1 MIEKKKTEFLSKL
14 ENIEKMVSC
23 YFSSSI
29 DLISRR
35 TLALGISLETQALVA
50 KLEILKEQWHTKL
63 PFWEDWDV
71 DFRYWQSEIMMWIKN
86 KDSMCKPFYSM
97 ESFFPLFDSNEGDL
111 TIDSSSV
118 IVAIKKDV
126 ENFEDHESIGEAYK
140 LLSLNVVF
148 DYTFDDALNRLL
160 EAIEGC
166 ERMLTTH
173 KAASYIEL
181 YQRLLNTYL
190 AKEKHNVEVQIEKA
204 IMELPT
210 DNRLQ
215 FLENKFKDECDF
227 PYVSFFR
234 QEIKYMMPIVNPELP
249 LSDENVGKFFFCYRA
264 RLSFEDVKHILPHYY
279 RLSLLNKA
287 IIVERDKEVEAN
299 MPSIEYGG
307 SDHCH
312 LFLKHNLA
320 DNDEAMLE
328 LRRVVTLID
337 KHASSNRGKRSEKW
351 RWVHLLNAMHDE
363 GIDFI
368 DKDISISNFGLLISD
383 ILFKGNADDKKVEKK
398 ANAVSQSLKE
408 LPSGFP
414 KNHDITIIGDM
425 KKLLLPIKK

>member
-1 MIEKKKTEFLSKL
+1 
-14 ENIEKMVSC
+14 
-23 YFSSSI
+23 
-29 DLISRR
+29 
-35 TLALGISLETQALVA
+35 
-50 KLEILKEQWHTKL
+50 
-63 PFWEDWDV
+63 
-71 DFRYWQSEIMMWIKN
+71 
-86 KDSMCKPFYSM
+86 MCKPFYSM

-215 FLENKFKDECDF
+215 FLENKFKDEKE
-227 PYVSFFR
+227 
-234 QEIKYMMPIVNPELP
+234 QAIKN
-249 LSDENVGKFFFCYRA
+249 
-264 RLSFEDVKHILPHYY
+264 
-279 RLSLLNKA
+279 
-287 IIVERDKEVEAN
+287 
-299 MPSIEYGG
+299 
-307 SDHCH
+307 
-312 LFLKHNLA
+312 
-320 DNDEAMLE
+320 
-328 LRRVVTLID
+328 
-337 KHASSNRGKRSEKW
+337 
-351 RWVHLLNAMHDE
+351 
-363 GIDFI
+363 
-368 DKDISISNFGLLISD
+368 
-383 ILFKGNADDKKVEKK
+383 
-398 ANAVSQSLKE
+398 SLK
-408 LPSGFP
+408 
-414 KNHDITIIGDM
+414 
-425 KKLLLPIKK
+425 